1 MYGLKTDEKIRGFRK
16 YVLLQALNGYNV
28 RNDRAMIC

>member
-1 MYGLKTDEKIRGFRK
+1 MYGLKTDEKTRRFRK
-16 YVLLQALNGYNV
+16 YVLLQALNGYNE